1 MGIREGLEERGV
13 VLDRAISALAHEIKN
28 PLVAISTFAHLLPEK
43 YEDEEFRG
51 QFSRLVSAEV
61 RRVNGVLERLL
72 EYGQFL
78 EPRLV
83 GNDLRGAVEGV
94 LSGKWKELEGIGL
107 EVVNEIGFGLPMV
120 LFDGDQLGFVLRN
133 VLGEAAGGFGGKR
146 LWLVGE
152 VVEVGGWGRVVELRV
167 WYEGGEGV
175 LRGLQRSVWPEGSLG
190 FEDWGLALELV
201 RKVMGRNRGEM
212 RMNQEES
219 GETMMTLSFSIA
231 G

>member
-1 MGIREGLEERGV
+1 
-13 VLDRAISALAHEIKN
+13 
-28 PLVAISTFAHLLPEK
+28 
-43 YEDEEFRG
+43 
-51 QFSRLVSAEV
+51 LVSADV
-61 RRVNGVLERLL
+61 RRINEVLERLL

-83 GNDLRGAVEGV
+83 GNDLRVAVERV
-94 LSGKWKELEGIGL
+94 LREKGKELDGIGL
-107 EVVNEIGFGLPMV
+107 EVVNEIGVGLPMV

-146 LWLVGE
+146 LRLATGLVEGE
-152 VVEVGGWGRVVELRV
+152 SGRGVVELRV

-212 RMNQEES
+212 RMNQEEA
-219 GETMMTLSFSIA
+219 GATTIILHFSIA
-231 G
+231 Q